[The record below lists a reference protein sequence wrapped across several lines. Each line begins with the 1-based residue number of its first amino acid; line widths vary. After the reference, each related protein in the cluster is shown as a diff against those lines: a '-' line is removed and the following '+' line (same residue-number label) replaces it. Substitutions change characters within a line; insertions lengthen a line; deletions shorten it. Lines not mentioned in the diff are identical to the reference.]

1 MQVTQGLAICRDG
14 DSFRVGRDITLEFLF
29 MECEDQL
36 RWYDLL
42 FNCNSMA
49 YIYILKTRKPNKDR
63 DNAW

>member
-1 MQVTQGLAICRDG
+1 MQATQGLAICTDV

-42 FNCNSMA
+42 LNS
-49 YIYILKTRKPNKDR
+49 
-63 DNAW
+63 